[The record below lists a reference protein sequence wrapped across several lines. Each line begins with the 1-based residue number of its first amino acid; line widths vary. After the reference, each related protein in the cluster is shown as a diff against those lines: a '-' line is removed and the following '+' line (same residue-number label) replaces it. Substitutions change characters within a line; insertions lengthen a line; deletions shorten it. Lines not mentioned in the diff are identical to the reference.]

1 MKVLFVPFVL
11 FVLCVLSACERSPL
25 QDAHRSTETIRKA
38 TVYLIEPGDGGDCA
52 GGAVPFEVELG
63 SPSPALGGS
72 VEALLSLGDRSK
84 GSGFYNALADSPLKI
99 QRMERSGDLVR
110 FYLTGYL
117 ELGGECDGPR
127 VLSQLTETAGQFDD
141 IEKAEFYLDGK
152 PLAELLSGRG

>member
-1 MKVLFVPFVL
+1 MRALAVLVVLFALAGCQRVGLP
-11 FVLCVLSACERSPL
+11 EDR
-25 QDAHRSTETIRKA
+25 RSTETIRKA
-38 TVYLIEPGDGGDCA
+38 TVYLIDAGDDGDCA
-52 GGAVPFEVELG
+52 GSPVPFEVELG

-84 GSGFYNALADSPLKI
+84 GSGLHNALADSPLKI
-99 QRMERSGDLVR
+99 ERMERSGDQVR

-141 IEKAEFYLDGK
+141 VGKAEFFLDGK
-152 PLAELLSGRG
+152 PLEELLSGRG

>member
-1 MKVLFVPFVL
+1 MKILAVLAVL
-11 FVLCVLSACERSPL
+11 VVLSSCKGSPL
-25 QDAHRSTETIRKA
+25 QEDRRSTETIRKA
-38 TVYLIEPGDGGDCA
+38 TVYLIDVQEAGDCD
-52 GGAVPFEVELG
+52 GSAVPFEVELG

-99 QRMERSGDLVR
+99 ERMERSGDRVR

-141 IEKAEFYLDGK
+141 VDKAEFFLDGK